1 MSGTQGWADLPE
13 GLLHCIIARMG
24 LGSAPDLLAFAAT
37 CRSWGTAFAGSIATF
52 PPLLLQ
58 PDGSSSPLNAS
69 PFSNNLVPNRPYLVT
84 DIAKVN
90 QGAILCSE
98 IPLRLEWFSF
108 MGASFGHLIL
118 YNKKSCI
125 VVDVS
130 RAQLWCPTAPLTS
143 PNSHLIIEAGPH
155 NLFRRVGTDSWVRCS
170 TRHGH
175 IKQIVVFTGRVF
187 GMDSDRRIFK
197 VHLTP
202 QINIQELPVIES
214 SMISKRNLSNA
225 WLVACGDMLL
235 LVGCRGSIVV
245 SGVTFEVF
253 RLDLSFEPALWFKV
267 EKLEHWA
274 IFISTDKRSQA
285 LSCMN
290 PEIWGGRSNC
300 IYCYN
305 QESERWISLELGK
318 PLQGDVFI
326 FMGCDGKVQPMWVI
340 PSMLS
345 VCSRFDFFF
354 HVVSL
359 LLFWFPEILV
369 LWPSDN
375 NSLFVLCLIF
385 VYISKY
391 YICIYYKILI

>member
-13 GLLHCIIARMG
+13 GLLHSIVARMG

-58 PDGSSSPLNAS
+58 PDVSSSPPNAS

-90 QGAILCSE
+90 QGANVCSE

-118 YNKKSCI
+118 FNKKSCI

-130 RAQLWCPTAPLTS
+130 RGVSVSPPQLPLVECAEPNYGALTAPLTS

-155 NLFRRVGTDSWVRCS
+155 NLFWRVGSDSWVRCS

-175 IKQIVVFTGRVF
+175 IKQIVVFKGRVF

-202 QINIQELPVIES
+202 QISIQELPVIES

-290 PEIWGGRSNC
+290 LEIWGGWSNC

-305 QESERWISLELGK
+305 HESEHWISLELGK
-318 PLQGDVFI
+318 PLQEDVFI
-326 FMGCDGKVQPMWVI
+326 FMGCDSKVQPMWVI

-345 VCSRFDFFF
+345 
-354 HVVSL
+354 
-359 LLFWFPEILV
+359 
-369 LWPSDN
+369 
-375 NSLFVLCLIF
+375 LCR
-385 VYISKY
+385 
-391 YICIYYKILI
+391 

>member
-13 GLLHCIIARMG
+13 GLLHSIVARMG

-58 PDGSSSPLNAS
+58 PDVSSSPFNAS

-84 DIAKVN
+84 DIVKVN
-90 QGAILCSE
+90 HGANLCSE

-130 RAQLWCPTAPLTS
+130 RGVSVSPPQLPLVKCAEPNYGALTAPLTS
-143 PNSHLIIEAGPH
+143 PNSHLIVEAGPH
-155 NLFRRVGTDSWVRCS
+155 NLFWRVCSDSWVRCY

-175 IKQIVVFTGRVF
+175 IKQIVVRCSTHHGHIKQIVVFKGRVF

-202 QINIQELPVIES
+202 QISIQELPVIES

-305 QESERWISLELGK
+305 HESGRWIALELGK

-326 FMGCDGKVQPMWVI
+326 FMGCDAKVQPMWVV

-345 VCSRFDFFF
+345 
-354 HVVSL
+354 
-359 LLFWFPEILV
+359 
-369 LWPSDN
+369 
-375 NSLFVLCLIF
+375 LCR
-385 VYISKY
+385 
-391 YICIYYKILI
+391 